1 MSTKPK
7 NKLLMVDDDNITL
20 KLVKGV
26 LNDVFHVDTATNF
39 NDALELLD
47 HNDYSLLLLDYNMPD
62 INGLE
67 LASILK
73 EKFKKTKI
81 QIPFMFITSNTSNDT
96 INKAF
101 AIGASDYIKK
111 PINVVELK
119 ARIKSIVERYENHN
133 LLHKQTQ
140 EFDEYKKVLND
151 SDIVSK
157 ANIHGIITYVND
169 KFCEISGYSRDEL
182 LGKNHSILKHPDS
195 PDSLFQDLWK
205 TITSKKTFNSII
217 KNRKKN
223 GDSYYVDAT
232 ISPILDLN
240 GEISEYLAIRH
251 DVTSMMNPKKQML
264 DFISHLNKSIV
275 VLVQITNY
283 EMIREFYS
291 EDIRTRFE
299 LSFEK
304 TLFEC
309 LPSHTTVEKIFNLGG
324 GLFGFVKSSSKD
336 ATSVNLFLQEV
347 LKKLRIKGVDFEDN
361 KYEIDV
367 VFSFSLKGQHLYE
380 DALIGIYQ
388 GLETKESIVYAD
400 RFYLDKQEKAREKL
414 KTLSDIRQALK
425 QPDKVVSYYQPIVD
439 NKTKNIVKYES
450 LIRMINHKNE
460 VLSPYYFL
468 DIAKKTGYY
477 HDITLRVIENAN
489 NILDISNI
497 NININLSLSDLKDV
511 QIRTELLNLISKA
524 KNKGRITF
532 ELLEDEEIKDFSLV
546 KDFIGLSK
554 LIGDVT
560 IAIDDF
566 GSGYSNYERLLDFQ
580 PDYIKIDGSLI
591 KNIKDPYSHSV
602 IKSIVL
608 FAKENNLKTV
618 AEFVG
623 DEETYIAVNELDID
637 FSQGYYFGKPEPY
650 SQQK

>member
-1 MSTKPK
+1 
-7 NKLLMVDDDNITL
+7 
-20 KLVKGV
+20 
-26 LNDVFHVDTATNF
+26 
-39 NDALELLD
+39 
-47 HNDYSLLLLDYNMPD
+47 
-62 INGLE
+62 
-67 LASILK
+67 
-73 EKFKKTKI
+73 
-81 QIPFMFITSNTSNDT
+81 
-96 INKAF
+96 
-101 AIGASDYIKK
+101 
-111 PINVVELK
+111 
-119 ARIKSIVERYENHN
+119 
-133 LLHKQTQ
+133 
-140 EFDEYKKVLND
+140 
-151 SDIVSK
+151 
-157 ANIHGIITYVND
+157 
-169 KFCEISGYSRDEL
+169 
-182 LGKNHSILKHPDS
+182 
-195 PDSLFQDLWK
+195 
-205 TITSKKTFNSII
+205 
-217 KNRKKN
+217 
-223 GDSYYVDAT
+223 
-232 ISPILDLN
+232 
-240 GEISEYLAIRH
+240 
-251 DVTSMMNPKKQML
+251 
-264 DFISHLNKSIV
+264 
-275 VLVQITNY
+275 
-283 EMIREFYS
+283 
-291 EDIRTRFE
+291 
-299 LSFEK
+299 
-304 TLFEC
+304 
-309 LPSHTTVEKIFNLGG
+309 
-324 GLFGFVKSSSKD
+324 
-336 ATSVNLFLQEV
+336 
-347 LKKLRIKGVDFEDN
+347 
-361 KYEIDV
+361 
-367 VFSFSLKGQHLYE
+367 
-380 DALIGIYQ
+380 
-388 GLETKESIVYAD
+388 
-400 RFYLDKQEKAREKL
+400 
-414 KTLSDIRQALK
+414 
-425 QPDKVVSYYQPIVD
+425 
-439 NKTKNIVKYES
+439 
-450 LIRMINHKNE
+450 MINHKNE